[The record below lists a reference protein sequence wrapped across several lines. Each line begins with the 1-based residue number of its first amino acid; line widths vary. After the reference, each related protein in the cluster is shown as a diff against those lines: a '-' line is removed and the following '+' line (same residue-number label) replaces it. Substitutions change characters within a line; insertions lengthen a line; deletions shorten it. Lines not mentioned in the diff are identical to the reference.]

1 MGQGR
6 IPNFVFYFEHCLAKR
21 VGLQFFTCTRGVK
34 TARCLGNWE
43 YAGIHI
49 CKEDAMRMPH
59 ASPPWKTAWR
69 ELCRCFCCRTGGSCT
84 RGHLQV
90 QLPSQHLAWAQSRS
104 CSTRHRSQFREGQQ
118 RFLPWGRV
126 LKHHGI
132 TLWDNPALQWL
143 PAGRWCCRGKQ
154 NDLTDHFTAELW

>member
-49 CKEDAMRMPH
+49 CKEEPSCQPPLENCLKGIVQVFLLQDRWQLHQGPF
-59 ASPPWKTAWR
+59 ASA
-69 ELCRCFCCRTGGSCT
+69 
-84 RGHLQV
+84 
-90 QLPSQHLAWAQSRS
+90 AA
-104 CSTRHRSQFREGQQ
+104 
-118 RFLPWGRV
+118 
-126 LKHHGI
+126 I
-132 TLWDNPALQWL
+132 PALGLSTEQEL
-143 PAGRWCCRGKQ
+143 QHKAQISVQRG
-154 NDLTDHFTAELW
+154 TAEVPSLRESFKTSWNNFMG

>member
-21 VGLQFFTCTRGVK
+21 VGLQFFTCTKGVK

-49 CKEDAMRMPH
+49 CKEEPSCQPPLENCLKGIVQVLLLQDRWQLHQGPF
-59 ASPPWKTAWR
+59 ASAAAI
-69 ELCRCFCCRTGGSCT
+69 
-84 RGHLQV
+84 
-90 QLPSQHLAWAQSRS
+90 QHLAWAQSRS